1 MTVDVSEW
9 ALGEV
14 LMSINVAQLPNC
26 GLVDSEKHQLVDS
39 MKTLFNRNK
48 GAVMSLDSVC
58 MHLACLTPKYSE
70 LTASQNC
77 FVGYVFITAYNFEQ
91 SCVASKGEQAS
102 TPEKA
107 RRTEYERVY
116 DELGKLFD
124 ETADE
129 FVKQYD
135 GKCRSFTHILRTR
148 LVTDAIGYFSKRICG
163 EECPNG
169 DWTKAVAVVLGK
181 NVVHCARTRTCALFQ
196 PIISG
201 DTP

>member
-1 MTVDVSEW
+1 MSIHVQKY
-9 ALGEV
+9 ALQEV
-14 LMSINVAQLPNC
+14 LSINVSDWAPAF
-26 GLVDSEKHQLVDS
+26 G
-39 MKTLFNRNK
+39 
-48 GAVMSLDSVC
+48 MSLEARIVIAEDMRFVC
-58 MHLACLTPKYSE
+58 SRSGRTHWSQTDFCVELARLANYQPLVANVE
-70 LTASQNC
+70 A
-77 FVGYVFITAYNFEQ
+77 FIGYAFLVAYNLELRWE
-91 SCVASKGEQAS
+91 ASKNEQAS

-148 LVTDAIGYFSKRICG
+148 LVTDAIGYFSSRICG
-163 EECPNG
+163 EECPNS
-169 DWTKAVAVVLGK
+169 DWTKAVAVVLDK
-181 NVVHCARTRTCALFQ
+181 NVVHCARTRTCTLFQ